1 MRFRWHLR
9 CRRPAGE
16 VLLRKALVLSLA
28 VVAPFI
34 ATDAFLTQA
43 RVQNSA
49 LVSHDVLDGAAA
61 AYRAEPSVQMNG
73 IANPDADPE
82 EDDTATVD
90 LFGNRV
96 ADAVAQY
103 RFDKAGGLYELHS
116 PQTELP
122 HLRPPRS

>member
-1 MRFRWHLR
+1 LSERF
-9 CRRPAGE
+9 
-16 VLLRKALVLSLA
+16 LLRKALVLSLA

-34 ATDAFLTQA
+34 ATAAFLTQA

-49 LVSHDVLDGAAA
+49 LVSHDVFDEAAA
-61 AYRAEPSVQMNG
+61 HRVEPYDQRNG
-73 IANPDADPE
+73 TPNPDADAE
-82 EDDTATVD
+82 EDDSGAVD

-103 RFDKAGGLYELHS
+103 RFDKAGSLYELHS

-122 HLRPPRS
+122 RLRPPRS